1 MEEDE
6 DEPVDLDFGP
16 SSSTRGSRKQGGWK
30 GMLRKIFCTQQSN
43 ERRIYKIDKD
53 NHRILRCQECLFQSM
68 NLPSSP
74 VSDVE
79 NFESWRSTHGDWNR
93 NDGHLPS
100 PVRGD
105 EEDEDDDDEVPVAE
119 GSEEEA
125 EEVTDDD
132 FSE

>member
-1 MEEDE
+1 MYDY
-6 DEPVDLDFGP
+6 LDIRRLLPLQRDAARVQVFGSDDDYACVLLP
-16 SSSTRGSRKQGGWK
+16 AFLLNSGQLSTSVG
-30 GMLRKIFCTQQSN
+30 
-43 ERRIYKIDKD
+43 
-53 NHRILRCQECLFQSM
+53 
-68 NLPSSP
+68 LPSSP